1 MYFVRKRL
9 EIAAA
14 HSLSLSY
21 GSKCTNLHGHNWIMT
36 IYCKAEKLNEN
47 GMVVDFSHIKDM
59 LNEKMDH
66 KILNRVFDFNPTAEN
81 LARWVVENV
90 PNCYRAEIQESE
102 DNFAAYEI

>member
-14 HSLSLSY
+14 HSLCLNY

-36 IYCKAEKLNEN
+36 IYCRAEKLNEN

-59 LNEKMDH
+59 LSEKMDH
-66 KILNRVFDFNPTAEN
+66 KILNKVFDFNPTAEN

>member
-21 GSKCTNLHGHNWIMT
+21 GSKCSNLHGHNWIMT
-36 IYCKAEKLNEN
+36 IYCRAEKLNEN

-66 KILNRVFDFNPTAEN
+66 KILNNVFDFNPTAEN

>member
-36 IYCKAEKLNEN
+36 IYCRAEKLNEN

-66 KILNRVFDFNPTAEN
+66 KILNKVFDFNPTAEN

>member
-36 IYCKAEKLNEN
+36 IYCRAEKLNEN

-59 LNEKMDH
+59 LSEKMDH
-66 KILNRVFDFNPTAEN
+66 NILNKVFDFNPTAEN

>member
-59 LNEKMDH
+59 LSEKMDH
-66 KILNRVFDFNPTAEN
+66 KILNKVFDFNPTAEN

>member
-14 HSLSLSY
+14 HSLSLNY
-21 GSKCTNLHGHNWIMT
+21 DSKCTNLHGHNWIMT
-36 IYCKAEKLNEN
+36 IYCRAEKLNEN

-66 KILNRVFDFNPTAEN
+66 KILNKVFDFNPTAEN

>member
-14 HSLSLSY
+14 HSLSLNY
-21 GSKCTNLHGHNWIMT
+21 GSKCSNLHGHNWIMT

-66 KILNRVFDFNPTAEN
+66 NILNKVFDFNPTAEN

>member
-36 IYCKAEKLNEN
+36 IYCRAEKLNEN
-47 GMVVDFSHIKDM
+47 GMVVDFSHIKEM
-59 LNEKMDH
+59 LSEKMDH
-66 KILNRVFDFNPTAEN
+66 KILNKVFDFNPTAEN

>member
-14 HSLSLSY
+14 HSLSLNY
-21 GSKCTNLHGHNWIMT
+21 DSKCTNLHGHNWIMT

-66 KILNRVFDFNPTAEN
+66 KILNKVFDFNPTAEN

>member
-1 MYFVRKRL
+1 
-9 EIAAA
+9 
-14 HSLSLSY
+14 
-21 GSKCTNLHGHNWIMT
+21 MT

-66 KILNRVFDFNPTAEN
+66 KILNKVFDFNPTAEN

>member
-66 KILNRVFDFNPTAEN
+66 KILNKVFDFNPTAEN

>member
-21 GSKCTNLHGHNWIMT
+21 GSKCSNLHGHNWIMT
-36 IYCKAEKLNEN
+36 IYCRAEKLNEN

-66 KILNRVFDFNPTAEN
+66 KILNKVFDFNPTAEN

>member
-47 GMVVDFSHIKDM
+47 GMVVDFSHIKDV
-59 LNEKMDH
+59 LSEKMDH
-66 KILNRVFDFNPTAEN
+66 KILNNVFDFNPTAEN

>member
-14 HSLSLSY
+14 HSLSLNY
-21 GSKCTNLHGHNWIMT
+21 DSKCTNLHGHNWIMT
-36 IYCKAEKLNEN
+36 IYCRAEKLNEN

-59 LNEKMDH
+59 LSEKMDH
-66 KILNRVFDFNPTAEN
+66 KILNKVFDFNPTAEN

>member
-14 HSLSLSY
+14 HSLSLNY
-21 GSKCTNLHGHNWIMT
+21 DSKCTNLHGHNWIMT
-36 IYCKAEKLNEN
+36 IYCKAEKLNKN

-59 LNEKMDH
+59 LSEKMDH
-66 KILNRVFDFNPTAEN
+66 KILNKVFDFNPTAEN